1 MSRGAEKTRVPLLMR
16 DRSFYHTFLILA
28 GTLILEQAVV
38 LSVNLA
44 DNLMIGSYNETALAA
59 VAAVNQIVFV
69 VQQVIYGVTNGV
81 IVLSSQYWGKQ
92 QTAPIRRLVC
102 LGLRLEAALSM
113 LFFAVVSLWPAQC
126 VGLFVTDAAII
137 AEGVRYLRVI
147 RFTFPFFAVTTVLLG
162 AMRSVETVSLALK
175 VSVVSLVTN
184 CVINYILIFGRF
196 GAPELG
202 VVGAAIGTLAA
213 RALECGIVCV
223 YVFCR
228 DRKLQLRA
236 AELGRSDPAL
246 RGDYFRTSVPIV
258 LQAAMWGVLNAIQ
271 TAILGHMTASAVAAY
286 SISSTAFLL
295 LKVTSVGACTAASIM
310 VGKQIGSGGK
320 QLRTMVYT
328 MQLLFVGLGAALGI
342 VLFFLRIPLLRVYR
356 ISDETRYLAN
366 AFFLIQSVV
375 LLTMSYQMPTNA
387 GILRGGGDTRF
398 ALVLDLISF
407 WAIVAIVISFG
418 ACGFG
423 LQKGIEKV
431 TKVMM
436 IALLLLM
443 IALAVNSAFLPNAA
457 AGIKFYLVPD
467 FGEVAKKGF
476 GNAVFAAMS
485 QAFFTLS
492 IGIGSMEIFGSYLDR
507 KNRITGEAVN
517 IVLLDTLVALMAGFI
532 IIPVCF
538 AYGVE
543 PGSGPSLL
551 FITLPTLFNNMAGG
565 RIWGTLFFIFM
576 SFAAL
581 STIIAVFE
589 EILAFFMD
597 IGGWSRKK
605 AVGVNF
611 VLITVLSLPA
621 ILGFNVLSGIQ
632 PLGEGSN
639 IMDMEDFLVSSNLLP
654 LGSLVF
660 VLFCVRKNGWGFE
673 NFLKEANKGEGIKF
687 PHWIRLYMQY
697 ILPLIV
703 VIIYLKGYYDMFSG
717 KSTAVFVSW
726 MCFAVLLL
734 FVIFGVSI
742 FTGRKKTERTK

>member
-213 RALECGIVCV
+213 RTLECGIVCV

-387 GILRGGGDTRF
+387 GILRGGDITFHGPGQ
-398 ALVLDLISF
+398 LVCYPILDL
-407 WAIVAIVISFG
+407 
-418 ACGFG
+418 
-423 LQKGIEKV
+423 ER
-431 TKVMM
+431 
-436 IALLLLM
+436 
-443 IALAVNSAFLPNAA
+443 
-457 AGIKFYLVPD
+457 
-467 FGEVAKKGF
+467 
-476 GNAVFAAMS
+476 
-485 QAFFTLS
+485 
-492 IGIGSMEIFGSYLDR
+492 IGIGLRGYIEALE
-507 KNRITGEAVN
+507 EAV
-517 IVLLDTLVALMAGFI
+517 IRTVAEYGITAGRI
-532 IIPVCF
+532 
-538 AYGVE
+538 AGASGVWIDPE
-543 PGSGPSLL
+543 GRRPRKICAIGVRSSR
-551 FITLPTLFNNMAGG
+551 FITMHGFALNVSTDLGWFTRINPCGFTDRGVTSIASETGLLPPMQEVK
-565 RIWGTLFFIFM
+565 R
-576 SFAAL
+576 
-581 STIIAVFE
+581 AVI
-589 EILAFFMD
+589 EILGKVLQCEIA
-597 IGGWSRKK
+597 
-605 AVGVNF
+605 AV
-611 VLITVLSLPA
+611 P
-621 ILGFNVLSGIQ
+621 
-632 PLGEGSN
+632 
-639 IMDMEDFLVSSNLLP
+639 
-654 LGSLVF
+654 
-660 VLFCVRKNGWGFE
+660 
-673 NFLKEANKGEGIKF
+673 
-687 PHWIRLYMQY
+687 
-697 ILPLIV
+697 
-703 VIIYLKGYYDMFSG
+703 
-717 KSTAVFVSW
+717 
-726 MCFAVLLL
+726 
-734 FVIFGVSI
+734 
-742 FTGRKKTERTK
+742 

>member
-213 RALECGIVCV
+213 RTLECGIVCV

-258 LQAAMWGVLNAIQ
+258 LQAVMWGVLNAIQ

-295 LKVTSVGACTAASIM
+295 L
-310 VGKQIGSGGK
+310 KQIGSGGK

-387 GILRGGGDTRF
+387 GILRGGGDTKF

-407 WAIVAIVISFG
+407 WAIVIPLSYLAAFRWHASPIV
-418 ACGFG
+418 
-423 LQKGIEKV
+423 V
-431 TKVMM
+431 VM
-436 IALLLLM
+436 LL
-443 IALAVNSAFLPNAA
+443 NSDQVFKCIPAFLRVNH
-457 AGIKFYLVPD
+457 FRWVHSL
-467 FGEVAKKGF
+467 
-476 GNAVFAAMS
+476 
-485 QAFFTLS
+485 T
-492 IGIGSMEIFGSYLDR
+492 R
-507 KNRITGEAVN
+507 EA
-517 IVLLDTLVALMAGFI
+517 
-532 IIPVCF
+532 
-538 AYGVE
+538 
-543 PGSGPSLL
+543 
-551 FITLPTLFNNMAGG
+551 
-565 RIWGTLFFIFM
+565 
-576 SFAAL
+576 
-581 STIIAVFE
+581 
-589 EILAFFMD
+589 
-597 IGGWSRKK
+597 
-605 AVGVNF
+605 
-611 VLITVLSLPA
+611 
-621 ILGFNVLSGIQ
+621 
-632 PLGEGSN
+632 
-639 IMDMEDFLVSSNLLP
+639 
-654 LGSLVF
+654 
-660 VLFCVRKNGWGFE
+660 
-673 NFLKEANKGEGIKF
+673 
-687 PHWIRLYMQY
+687 
-697 ILPLIV
+697 
-703 VIIYLKGYYDMFSG
+703 
-717 KSTAVFVSW
+717 
-726 MCFAVLLL
+726 
-734 FVIFGVSI
+734 
-742 FTGRKKTERTK
+742 

>member
-1 MSRGAEKTRVPLLMR
+1 MTEQMLRQYTVLVEYLGKTLGPDYEVVLHEILPENSRVAAIANGSISGRSVGAPITNAALRMIMQKQYETSDYNLNYTGQLANGKTIRSSTMFIKDSGKLVGLLCINFDDSRFHEISDAILKLIHPDDFVHHHYFPVDAPGQAADAAAASRAGSRGAFPVRHERADGGAVRHSHEVGQRSARPADAGGAHADHRTALRPGHVRAARRGAVHGTQAGMFAGEHLPVYQESQIADRIGLRQKRGHFMSRGAEKTRVPLLMR

-213 RALECGIVCV
+213 RTLECGIVCV

-407 WAIVAIVISFG
+407 WAIVIPLSYLAAFRWHASPIV
-418 ACGFG
+418 
-423 LQKGIEKV
+423 V
-431 TKVMM
+431 VM
-436 IALLLLM
+436 LL
-443 IALAVNSAFLPNAA
+443 NSDQVFKCIPAFLR
-457 AGIKFYLVPD
+457 V
-467 FGEVAKKGF
+467 
-476 GNAVFAAMS
+476 
-485 QAFFTLS
+485 
-492 IGIGSMEIFGSYLDR
+492 
-507 KNRITGEAVN
+507 NRFRWVHSLTREA
-517 IVLLDTLVALMAGFI
+517 
-532 IIPVCF
+532 
-538 AYGVE
+538 
-543 PGSGPSLL
+543 
-551 FITLPTLFNNMAGG
+551 
-565 RIWGTLFFIFM
+565 
-576 SFAAL
+576 
-581 STIIAVFE
+581 
-589 EILAFFMD
+589 
-597 IGGWSRKK
+597 
-605 AVGVNF
+605 
-611 VLITVLSLPA
+611 
-621 ILGFNVLSGIQ
+621 
-632 PLGEGSN
+632 
-639 IMDMEDFLVSSNLLP
+639 
-654 LGSLVF
+654 
-660 VLFCVRKNGWGFE
+660 
-673 NFLKEANKGEGIKF
+673 
-687 PHWIRLYMQY
+687 
-697 ILPLIV
+697 
-703 VIIYLKGYYDMFSG
+703 
-717 KSTAVFVSW
+717 
-726 MCFAVLLL
+726 
-734 FVIFGVSI
+734 
-742 FTGRKKTERTK
+742 

>member
-213 RALECGIVCV
+213 RTLECGIVCV

-258 LQAAMWGVLNAIQ
+258 LQASIWRRSLNACWAAPNPGVLV
-271 TAILGHMTASAVAAY
+271 TAPE
-286 SISSTAFLL
+286 
-295 LKVTSVGACTAASIM
+295 
-310 VGKQIGSGGK
+310 
-320 QLRTMVYT
+320 
-328 MQLLFVGLGAALGI
+328 
-342 VLFFLRIPLLRVYR
+342 RIPAIEVM
-356 ISDETRYLAN
+356 DVPEHKKMTK
-366 AFFLIQSVV
+366 VV
-375 LLTMSYQMPTNA
+375 M
-387 GILRGGGDTRF
+387 ILRATTIMLSR
-398 ALVLDLISF
+398 LR
-407 WAIVAIVISFG
+407 
-418 ACGFG
+418 
-423 LQKGIEKV
+423 
-431 TKVMM
+431 
-436 IALLLLM
+436 LLPP
-443 IALAVNSAFLPNAA
+443 FLN
-457 AGIKFYLVPD
+457 
-467 FGEVAKKGF
+467 EAKK
-476 GNAVFAAMS
+476 
-485 QAFFTLS
+485 
-492 IGIGSMEIFGSYLDR
+492 
-507 KNRITGEAVN
+507 
-517 IVLLDTLVALMAGFI
+517 
-532 IIPVCF
+532 
-538 AYGVE
+538 
-543 PGSGPSLL
+543 PG
-551 FITLPTLFNNMAGG
+551 PT
-565 RIWGTLFFIFM
+565 
-576 SFAAL
+576 
-581 STIIAVFE
+581 
-589 EILAFFMD
+589 
-597 IGGWSRKK
+597 SRP
-605 AVGVNF
+605 
-611 VLITVLSLPA
+611 I
-621 ILGFNVLSGIQ
+621 
-632 PLGEGSN
+632 E
-639 IMDMEDFLVSSNLLP
+639 
-654 LGSLVF
+654 
-660 VLFCVRKNGWGFE
+660 
-673 NFLKEANKGEGIKF
+673 
-687 PHWIRLYMQY
+687 
-697 ILPLIV
+697 
-703 VIIYLKGYYDMFSG
+703 
-717 KSTAVFVSW
+717 
-726 MCFAVLLL
+726 
-734 FVIFGVSI
+734 
-742 FTGRKKTERTK
+742 

>member
-213 RALECGIVCV
+213 RTLECGIVCV

-258 LQAAMWGVLNAIQ
+258 LQAAM
-271 TAILGHMTASAVAAY
+271 
-286 SISSTAFLL
+286 
-295 LKVTSVGACTAASIM
+295 
-310 VGKQIGSGGK
+310 
-320 QLRTMVYT
+320 
-328 MQLLFVGLGAALGI
+328 
-342 VLFFLRIPLLRVYR
+342 
-356 ISDETRYLAN
+356 
-366 AFFLIQSVV
+366 
-375 LLTMSYQMPTNA
+375 
-387 GILRGGGDTRF
+387 
-398 ALVLDLISF
+398 
-407 WAIVAIVISFG
+407 
-418 ACGFG
+418 
-423 LQKGIEKV
+423 
-431 TKVMM
+431 
-436 IALLLLM
+436 
-443 IALAVNSAFLPNAA
+443 
-457 AGIKFYLVPD
+457 
-467 FGEVAKKGF
+467 
-476 GNAVFAAMS
+476 
-485 QAFFTLS
+485 
-492 IGIGSMEIFGSYLDR
+492 
-507 KNRITGEAVN
+507 
-517 IVLLDTLVALMAGFI
+517 
-532 IIPVCF
+532 
-538 AYGVE
+538 
-543 PGSGPSLL
+543 
-551 FITLPTLFNNMAGG
+551 
-565 RIWGTLFFIFM
+565 
-576 SFAAL
+576 
-581 STIIAVFE
+581 
-589 EILAFFMD
+589 
-597 IGGWSRKK
+597 
-605 AVGVNF
+605 
-611 VLITVLSLPA
+611 
-621 ILGFNVLSGIQ
+621 
-632 PLGEGSN
+632 
-639 IMDMEDFLVSSNLLP
+639 
-654 LGSLVF
+654 
-660 VLFCVRKNGWGFE
+660 
-673 NFLKEANKGEGIKF
+673 
-687 PHWIRLYMQY
+687 
-697 ILPLIV
+697 
-703 VIIYLKGYYDMFSG
+703 
-717 KSTAVFVSW
+717 
-726 MCFAVLLL
+726 
-734 FVIFGVSI
+734 
-742 FTGRKKTERTK
+742 

>member
-213 RALECGIVCV
+213 RTLECGIVCV

-258 LQAAMWGVLNAIQ
+258 LQAAMWGVR
-271 TAILGHMTASAVAAY
+271 HSDCHSRAY
-286 SISSTAFLL
+286 DGECRRSLLHLLDGVSTAQGH
-295 LKVTSVGACTAASIM
+295 VG
-310 VGKQIGSGGK
+310 G
-320 QLRTMVYT
+320 
-328 MQLLFVGLGAALGI
+328 
-342 VLFFLRIPLLRVYR
+342 RVYR
-356 ISDETRYLAN
+356 RVDHGRQADR
-366 AFFLIQSVV
+366 QW
-375 LLTMSYQMPTNA
+375 
-387 GILRGGGDTRF
+387 R
-398 ALVLDLISF
+398 
-407 WAIVAIVISFG
+407 
-418 ACGFG
+418 
-423 LQKGIEKV
+423 K
-431 TKVMM
+431 
-436 IALLLLM
+436 
-443 IALAVNSAFLPNAA
+443 AA
-457 AGIKFYLVPD
+457 AHDGLYDAAAVRGARGRPRD
-467 FGEVAKKGF
+467 R
-476 GNAVFAAMS
+476 AVFPAHPTAA
-485 QAFFTLS
+485 
-492 IGIGSMEIFGSYLDR
+492 R
-507 KNRITGEAVN
+507 
-517 IVLLDTLVALMAGFI
+517 
-532 IIPVCF
+532 
-538 AYGVE
+538 
-543 PGSGPSLL
+543 
-551 FITLPTLFNNMAGG
+551 LPHL
-565 RIWGTLFFIFM
+565 R
-576 SFAAL
+576 
-581 STIIAVFE
+581 
-589 EILAFFMD
+589 
-597 IGGWSRKK
+597 
-605 AVGVNF
+605 
-611 VLITVLSLPA
+611 
-621 ILGFNVLSGIQ
+621 
-632 PLGEGSN
+632 
-639 IMDMEDFLVSSNLLP
+639 
-654 LGSLVF
+654 
-660 VLFCVRKNGWGFE
+660 
-673 NFLKEANKGEGIKF
+673 
-687 PHWIRLYMQY
+687 
-697 ILPLIV
+697 
-703 VIIYLKGYYDMFSG
+703 
-717 KSTAVFVSW
+717 
-726 MCFAVLLL
+726 
-734 FVIFGVSI
+734 
-742 FTGRKKTERTK
+742 

>member
-310 VGKQIGSGGK
+310 VGKQIGRGGK

-407 WAIVAIVISFG
+407 WAIVIPLSYLAAFRWHASPIV
-418 ACGFG
+418 
-423 LQKGIEKV
+423 V
-431 TKVMM
+431 VM
-436 IALLLLM
+436 LL
-443 IALAVNSAFLPNAA
+443 NSDQVFKCIPAFLRVNH
-457 AGIKFYLVPD
+457 FRWVHSL
-467 FGEVAKKGF
+467 
-476 GNAVFAAMS
+476 
-485 QAFFTLS
+485 T
-492 IGIGSMEIFGSYLDR
+492 R
-507 KNRITGEAVN
+507 EA
-517 IVLLDTLVALMAGFI
+517 
-532 IIPVCF
+532 
-538 AYGVE
+538 
-543 PGSGPSLL
+543 
-551 FITLPTLFNNMAGG
+551 
-565 RIWGTLFFIFM
+565 
-576 SFAAL
+576 
-581 STIIAVFE
+581 
-589 EILAFFMD
+589 
-597 IGGWSRKK
+597 
-605 AVGVNF
+605 
-611 VLITVLSLPA
+611 
-621 ILGFNVLSGIQ
+621 
-632 PLGEGSN
+632 
-639 IMDMEDFLVSSNLLP
+639 
-654 LGSLVF
+654 
-660 VLFCVRKNGWGFE
+660 
-673 NFLKEANKGEGIKF
+673 
-687 PHWIRLYMQY
+687 
-697 ILPLIV
+697 
-703 VIIYLKGYYDMFSG
+703 
-717 KSTAVFVSW
+717 
-726 MCFAVLLL
+726 
-734 FVIFGVSI
+734 
-742 FTGRKKTERTK
+742 

>member
-1 MSRGAEKTRVPLLMR
+1 MNRGAEKTRVPLLMR

-213 RALECGIVCV
+213 
-223 YVFCR
+223 
-228 DRKLQLRA
+228 
-236 AELGRSDPAL
+236 
-246 RGDYFRTSVPIV
+246 
-258 LQAAMWGVLNAIQ
+258 MWGVLNAIQ

-328 MQLLFVGLGAALGI
+328 MQLLFAGLGAALGI

-407 WAIVAIVISFG
+407 WAIVIPLSYLAAFRWHASPIV
-418 ACGFG
+418 
-423 LQKGIEKV
+423 V
-431 TKVMM
+431 VM
-436 IALLLLM
+436 LL
-443 IALAVNSAFLPNAA
+443 NSDQVFKCIPAFLR
-457 AGIKFYLVPD
+457 V
-467 FGEVAKKGF
+467 
-476 GNAVFAAMS
+476 
-485 QAFFTLS
+485 
-492 IGIGSMEIFGSYLDR
+492 
-507 KNRITGEAVN
+507 NRFRWVHSLTREA
-517 IVLLDTLVALMAGFI
+517 
-532 IIPVCF
+532 
-538 AYGVE
+538 
-543 PGSGPSLL
+543 
-551 FITLPTLFNNMAGG
+551 
-565 RIWGTLFFIFM
+565 
-576 SFAAL
+576 
-581 STIIAVFE
+581 
-589 EILAFFMD
+589 
-597 IGGWSRKK
+597 
-605 AVGVNF
+605 
-611 VLITVLSLPA
+611 
-621 ILGFNVLSGIQ
+621 
-632 PLGEGSN
+632 
-639 IMDMEDFLVSSNLLP
+639 
-654 LGSLVF
+654 
-660 VLFCVRKNGWGFE
+660 
-673 NFLKEANKGEGIKF
+673 
-687 PHWIRLYMQY
+687 
-697 ILPLIV
+697 
-703 VIIYLKGYYDMFSG
+703 
-717 KSTAVFVSW
+717 
-726 MCFAVLLL
+726 
-734 FVIFGVSI
+734 
-742 FTGRKKTERTK
+742 